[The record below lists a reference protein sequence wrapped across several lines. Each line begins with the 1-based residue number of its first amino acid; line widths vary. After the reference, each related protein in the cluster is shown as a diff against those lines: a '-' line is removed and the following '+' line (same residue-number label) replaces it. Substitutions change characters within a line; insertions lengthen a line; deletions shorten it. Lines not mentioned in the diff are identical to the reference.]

1 MKILII
7 AIPRSG
13 STSLMSNIAK
23 ILSLKPVPEPFNPT
37 FKKKVNYTIGE
48 DDVVV
53 KIITGQD
60 DRYSDIIDWDYWKS
74 FILDFIPQ
82 FDKTIL
88 LTRMDTKAQ
97 LESFSYASHFKKG
110 WFESYTYESPPDEVI
125 SDCKEYLDSSIEAIK
140 EVIIKLKNK
149 GIHLEM
155 KYYEDF
161 FDVSSEKRLRKSSKI
176 NNTLI

>member
-13 STSLMSNIAK
+13 STSLMSNIAN

-37 FKKKVNYTIGE
+37 FTKKVNYTIGE

-74 FILDFIPQ
+74 FILDFIP
-82 FDKTIL
+82 
-88 LTRMDTKAQ
+88 
-97 LESFSYASHFKKG
+97 
-110 WFESYTYESPPDEVI
+110 
-125 SDCKEYLDSSIEAIK
+125 
-140 EVIIKLKNK
+140 KLKD
-149 GIHLEM
+149 L
-155 KYYEDF
+155 
-161 FDVSSEKRLRKSSKI
+161 L
-176 NNTLI
+176 